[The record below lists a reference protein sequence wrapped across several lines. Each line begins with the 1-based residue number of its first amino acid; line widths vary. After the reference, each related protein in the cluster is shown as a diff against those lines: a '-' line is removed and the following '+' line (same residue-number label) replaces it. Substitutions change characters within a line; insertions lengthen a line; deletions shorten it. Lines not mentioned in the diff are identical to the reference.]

1 LHYFFYCSEKE
12 ARLTAT
18 TSHIGKFLADFR
30 HLASVSEAEKAAE
43 LSDVTQLKQNLGS
56 SSDNDIVCI
65 CLLKDGCFQFDSGA
79 ATKRRIL
86 QRLRHK
92 TVFA

>member
-1 LHYFFYCSEKE
+1 LLYFYRSEKE
-12 ARLTAT
+12 ARLSAT

-56 SSDNDIVCI
+56 SSDNDIVFVI
-65 CLLKDGCFQFDSGA
+65 IVRLLKDGCLPFDS
-79 ATKRRIL
+79 TFSQI
-86 QRLRHK
+86 
-92 TVFA
+92 

>member
-1 LHYFFYCSEKE
+1 MTENILFRTINLMYFYRSEKE
-12 ARLTAT
+12 ARLSAT

-56 SSDNDIVCI
+56 SSDNDII
-65 CLLKDGCFQFDSGA
+65 CFITIERCMSS
-79 ATKRRIL
+79 IC
-86 QRLRHK
+86 
-92 TVFA
+92 

>member
-1 LHYFFYCSEKE
+1 MPYINLLYFYRSEKE
-12 ARLTAT
+12 ARLSAT

-56 SSDNDIVCI
+56 SSDNDIVFVLI
-65 CLLKDGCFQFDSGA
+65 VQLLKDGCLPFECIFSQ
-79 ATKRRIL
+79 I
-86 QRLRHK
+86 
-92 TVFA
+92 